1 MALAKERETTAA
13 AHEASR
19 RVLAEVADRQA
30 ARHAAEISEQGAAME
45 AQLAVER
52 EAFLEQL
59 VDHKEISAHLA
70 DARAEARAAKLE
82 LADLREKHTEE
93 AARWKEEE

>member
-1 MALAKERETTAA
+1 
-13 AHEASR
+13 
-19 RVLAEVADRQA
+19 
-30 ARHAAEISEQGAAME
+30 ME

-59 VDHKEISAHLA
+59 VDHKEINTHLA

-82 LADLREKHTEE
+82 LADVRERHKEE
-93 AARWKEEE
+93 ARTWAAEAATAGGSCARAPEGTRPPRVGRPW

>member
-1 MALAKERETTAA
+1 MIEPFLAWAERENTSA
-13 AHEASR
+13 AHEAAR

-30 ARHAAEISEQGAAME
+30 ARHAAEVREQGAAME

-59 VDHKEISAHLA
+59 VDHKEMHG
-70 DARAEARAAKLE
+70 
-82 LADLREKHTEE
+82 LRT
-93 AARWKEEE
+93 AARSLT